1 MASLSQPIR
10 LEEGEEDQSPEPC
23 ANLSPSR
30 SRGDFPLG
38 QCAWAQGYRVWPSAA
53 CGEGFNLLLL
63 VFSTVKI

>member
-38 QCAWAQGYRVWPSAA
+38 SVPGPRDIGCGLQQRVVKDSIFP
-53 CGEGFNLLLL
+53 CLCL
-63 VFSTVKI
+63 VQ